1 MKMFEGLFGKPPE
14 PPQTTGW
21 EEHNLNMAQSRESRA
36 NRCVDFK
43 IKWLNSPLRFYINPQ
58 SVILTKLLM
67 YDDLFGLNLGLLK
80 SHPQATH
87 ELRALQRLAQ
97 SWAGT
102 PTGAADSLTL
112 NQQSI
117 FSC

>member
-1 MKMFEGLFGKPPE
+1 
-14 PPQTTGW
+14 
-21 EEHNLNMAQSRESRA
+21 MAQTRESRA
-36 NRCVDFK
+36 NSWVYLK
-43 IKWLNSPLRFYINPQ
+43 MKWLNTPLKFYINPQ

-97 SWAGT
+97 SWART

-112 NQQSI
+112 NQQSL
-117 FSC
+117 FLLKMKKKETWMFCRGDVKQVFL

>member
-1 MKMFEGLFGKPPE
+1 
-14 PPQTTGW
+14 
-21 EEHNLNMAQSRESRA
+21 
-36 NRCVDFK
+36 
-43 IKWLNSPLRFYINPQ
+43 
-58 SVILTKLLM
+58 M

-112 NQQSI
+112 NQLSI